1 MKNKI
6 TPKSLI
12 IICISLIISCEKS
25 GVTEESYPISDVSF
39 NYLQASNKF
48 FIWHQKNL
56 LFGIKKKLSGPEVSK
71 IICFCIFRVFMD
83 GWFGISL
90 AGALGSLEPFKPY
103 GSYDLATRRRLNL
116 TPTMIWR
123 PTSTET
129 LRNL

>member
-48 FIWHQKNL
+48 FISA
-56 LFGIKKKLSGPEVSK
+56 LSL
-71 IICFCIFRVFMD
+71 IHI
-83 GWFGISL
+83 
-90 AGALGSLEPFKPY
+90 
-103 GSYDLATRRRLNL
+103 
-116 TPTMIWR
+116 
-123 PTSTET
+123 
-129 LRNL
+129 

>member
-48 FIWHQKNL
+48 FISAYASNRYQGNNL
-56 LFGIKKKLSGPEVSK
+56 DSLMVLWQGVSASDVADTIRLFDNGTKGDLISKDQLYSHKITNPVSYTP
-71 IICFCIFRVFMD
+71 
-83 GWFGISL
+83 L
-90 AGALGSLEPFKPY
+90 TLTTTPY
-103 GSYDLATRRRLNL
+103 V
-116 TPTMIWR
+116 
-123 PTSTET
+123 
-129 LRNL
+129 